1 MDLEVNVKMEQ
12 KPLHYD
18 GSVQAEHESQQ
29 PASEPLQITD
39 EMSNPYF
46 IESGE

>member
-1 MDLEVNVKMEQ
+1 MTEQ

-18 GSVQAEHESQQ
+18 GSVQTEHESQQ

-39 EMSNPYF
+39 DMRKNLGSNPYF

>member
-1 MDLEVNVKMEQ
+1 MEQ

-29 PASEPLQITD
+29 PASEPFQITD
-39 EMSNPYF
+39 EMRKNLGSNPYF